1 MTGEVRL
8 VDGKYGQMAFQKQ
21 KNRKIKST
29 DGCGENFIPSMA
41 VRRFDFH
48 KPGGYLGNVR
58 FVVHPQPVFT
68 Y

>member
-1 MTGEVRL
+1 MAQFETLNLTTGL
-8 VDGKYGQMAFQKQ
+8 SIAFVGVVVGLDMQLDK
-21 KNRKIKST
+21 
-29 DGCGENFIPSMA
+29 GENFIPSTA